1 MSRRRLLAQRRET
14 LDEIGGI
21 MNSMKT
27 LAYIESRKLARFLDA
42 QRAVVAHTERV
53 AADFLGAWPALR
65 PGSGAALPVF
75 LLLGAERGFCGD
87 FNGTLLARLES
98 HLEEQRVTAAHLVV
112 SGSRLA
118 NRLEADARVI
128 ARLDGAGVVEEAGDL
143 LARLIDTLND
153 IQAREGAIALTALY
167 HDPDRDTVVTKDLLP
182 PFVALPES
190 DLTFPLP
197 PVLNLTPGE
206 FLAGL
211 VDHYLFAALHEIVYV
226 SLMAENS
233 WRIRH
238 LEGAV
243 QHLEEKS
250 AELQRQGNALRQEEI
265 VEEIEV
271 ILLSASSPAGPSA
284 TGHPDGSTAGW
295 KNS

>member
-1 MSRRRLLAQRRET
+1 MSRRRALEQRRHT

-53 AADFLGAWPALR
+53 ATGFFDAWPALL
-65 PGSGAALPVF
+65 PCGDGALPVY

-87 FNGTLLARLES
+87 FNGALLTRLES
-98 HLEEQRVTAAHLVV
+98 QLGAEHVAAPRLIVT
-112 SGSRLA
+112 GSRLA
-118 NRLEADARVI
+118 SRLEADARVI
-128 ARLDGAGVVEEAGDL
+128 ARLDGASVVEEAGEL

-153 IQAREGAIALTALY
+153 LQAREGAIALTALY
-167 HDPDRDTVVTKDLLP
+167 HDPDREAVVATAVLP
-182 PFVALPES
+182 PFAALQPRAHA
-190 DLTFPLP
+190 DPLP
-197 PVLNLTPGE
+197 PVLNLPPAQ

-243 QHLEEKS
+243 RHLEETS
-250 AELQRQGNALRQEEI
+250 AQLQRQGNALRQEEI
-265 VEEIEV
+265 IEEIEV
-271 ILLSASSPAGPSA
+271 ILLSAGTPEPGDAGR
-284 TGHPDGSTAGW
+284 TA
-295 KNS
+295 